1 MKSLNSVAPFAGLD
15 TNTVAPVRECF
26 EKIDFENMDSKR
38 KTFLEKIVVEL
49 EQAQLL
55 DFSSKYRYIHV
66 GLLLIEAK
74 KELGLSGGD
83 WEKFYILLGLKE
95 RAEQRYRQIASS
107 KFFKKLPIED
117 AHKLHHLTQ
126 ANMITMSKE
135 TNEKKFNEMLNNSN
149 SNFSKPKL
157 NDEEVAEAFKTAYKE
172 AELKSISLEDY
183 KEYCASSISEL
194 IDILDKTLSQINDV
208 TENDKTIV
216 VSAQLEKQHIDESQ
230 SSNKTG
236 EKV

>member
-1 MKSLNSVAPFAGLD
+1 MKSLNSVASFAGLD

-26 EKIDFENMDSKR
+26 EKIDFEDMDSKR

-74 KELGLSGGD
+74 KELSLSGDD
-83 WEKFYILLGLKE
+83 WEKFYALLGLKE

-135 TNEKKFNEMLNNSN
+135 TDKEKFNEMLNNSH
-149 SNFSKPKL
+149 SNFSKPKAT
-157 NDEEVAEAFKTAYKE
+157 EEEIKLAFKKAYKE
-172 AELKSISLEDY
+172 ASFTTISLSQY
-183 KEYCASSISEL
+183 KEYCAMSMLEL
-194 IDILDKTLSQINDV
+194 IKLFDITLSQFNEISQTNLSSLDDEK
-208 TENDKTIV
+208 TEELYET
-216 VSAQLEKQHIDESQ
+216 SKQAE
-230 SSNKTG
+230 
-236 EKV
+236 EV

>member
-26 EKIDFENMDSKR
+26 DKIDFENMDSKR
-38 KTFLEKIVVEL
+38 KIFLEKIVVEL

-135 TNEKKFNEMLNNSN
+135 TEEENFNKMLNNSN
-149 SNFSKPKL
+149 SNFSKPKATEGEIEL
-157 NDEEVAEAFKTAYKE
+157 AFKTAYEK
-172 AELKSISLEDY
+172 ASFTTISLNEY
-183 KEYCASSISEL
+183 KEYCAMSTSKLIEL
-194 IDILDKTLSQINDV
+194 LDETITQYEEEQEVNVYIPKT
-208 TENDKTIV
+208 EMEE
-216 VSAQLEKQHIDESQ
+216 A
-230 SSNKTG
+230 
-236 EKV
+236 